1 MTQSQQVSADPAPLR
16 TPADYQ
22 AQLDEKRERL
32 CGLFADF
39 TLPALEV
46 HASPAEHYRMRAEFR
61 IWHDGDDL
69 YHCMYAPA
77 TKEIIRV
84 DQFPT
89 ASRLINQLMPVLL
102 EGLRPHPVLRR
113 KLFQIDYLSTQSGQI
128 CVSLLYHRKLESE
141 WQQAAETLQADLRAK
156 GFELQLIGRAH
167 KQKICLGEEF
177 VIERLTVQGREL
189 VYKQVENS
197 FTQPNAAINEQMLGW
212 ALDVTRGSE
221 GDLLELY
228 CGNGNFS
235 IALAQNFRKVLAT
248 EIAKPSVESAQFNI
262 AANGVDNLIILRM
275 SAEEFTMAMRGEREF
290 NRLKGVD
297 LGAYQCNTIF
307 VDPPRAGL
315 DDATVKLVQ
324 DYDNILYISCNPET
338 LQANMQMLGETHEIA
353 RFALFDQFP
362 WTHHMEAGV
371 YLKRKAD

>member
-1 MTQSQQVSADPAPLR
+1 MTPSQQPSVATPAPR

-22 AQLDEKRERL
+22 AQLDEKRARL
-32 CGLFADF
+32 TELFAGF

-46 HASPAEHYRMRAEFR
+46 HSSPAEYYRMRAEFR
-61 IWHDGDDL
+61 IWHEGDDL

-77 TKEIIRV
+77 TKKIIRV
-84 DQFPT
+84 DHFPT
-89 ASRLINQLMPVLL
+89 ASRLINQLMPQLL

-128 CVSLLYHRKLESE
+128 VVSLLYHRKLESE
-141 WQQAAETLQADLRAK
+141 WQQAAQALQADLRAK
-156 GFELQLIGRAH
+156 GFALQLIGRAH
-167 KQKICLGEEF
+167 KQKICLGDDF
-177 VIERLTVQGREL
+177 VIEQLNVAGRLLT
-189 VYKQVENS
+189 YKQVENS
-197 FTQPNAAINEQMLGW
+197 FTQPNAAINEQMLAW
-212 ALDVTRGSE
+212 ALDVTRGSK

-235 IALAQNFRKVLAT
+235 VALAQNFDKVLAT
-248 EIAKPSVESAQFNI
+248 EIAKPSVDSAQFNI
-262 AANGVDNLIILRM
+262 TANGIDNLIILRM

-315 DDATVKLVQ
+315 DDTTVKLVQ
-324 DYDNILYISCNPET
+324 EYDNILYISCNPET
-338 LQANMQMLGETHEIA
+338 LQANMAVLGETHELA

-371 YLKRKAD
+371 YLRRKTG

>member
-1 MTQSQQVSADPAPLR
+1 MTQSQQPSANAPAPR
-16 TPADYQ
+16 TAADYQ
-22 AQLDEKRERL
+22 AQLDEKRARL
-32 CGLFADF
+32 TELFAGF

-46 HASPAEHYRMRAEFR
+46 HSSPAEYYRMRAEFR
-61 IWHDGDDL
+61 IWHEGDDL
-69 YHCMYAPA
+69 FHCMYAPA
-77 TKEIIRV
+77 TKEIIKI
-84 DQFPT
+84 DHFPT
-89 ASRLINQLMPVLL
+89 ASRLINQLMPLLL

-128 CVSLLYHRKLESE
+128 IVSLLYHRKLEAE
-141 WQQAAETLQADLRAK
+141 WQQAAEALQADLRAK

-167 KQKICLGEEF
+167 KQKICLGDDF
-177 VIERLTVQGREL
+177 VIEQLNVAGRQL
-189 VYKQVENS
+189 IYKQVENS

-212 ALDVTRGSE
+212 ALEVTKGSE

-248 EIAKPSVESAQFNI
+248 EIAKPSVDSAQFNI

-324 DYDNILYISCNPET
+324 EYDNILYISCNPET
-338 LQANMQMLGETHEIA
+338 LQANMAVLGETHEIA

-371 YLKRKAD
+371 YLRRKAG

>member
-1 MTQSQQVSADPAPLR
+1 MTQSQQPSANAPAPR
-16 TPADYQ
+16 TAADYQ
-22 AQLDEKRERL
+22 AQLDEKRARL
-32 CGLFADF
+32 TELFAGF

-46 HASPAEHYRMRAEFR
+46 HSSPAEYYRMRAEFR
-61 IWHDGDDL
+61 IWHEGDDL
-69 YHCMYAPA
+69 FHCMYAPA
-77 TKEIIRV
+77 TKEIIKI
-84 DQFPT
+84 DHFPT
-89 ASRLINQLMPVLL
+89 ASRLINQLMPLLL

-128 CVSLLYHRKLESE
+128 IVSLLYHRKLEAE
-141 WQQAAETLQADLRAK
+141 WQQAAEALQADLRAK

-167 KQKICLGEEF
+167 KQKICLGDDF
-177 VIERLTVQGREL
+177 VIEQLNVAGRQL
-189 VYKQVENS
+189 IYKQVENS
-197 FTQPNAAINEQMLGW
+197 FTQPNAAINEQMLAW
-212 ALDVTRGSE
+212 ALDVTKGSE

-248 EIAKPSVESAQFNI
+248 EIAKPSVDSAQFNI

-324 DYDNILYISCNPET
+324 EYDNILYISCNPET
-338 LQANMQMLGETHEIA
+338 LQANMAVLGDTHEIA

-371 YLKRKAD
+371 YLRRKAG

>member
-1 MTQSQQVSADPAPLR
+1 MTQSQSADAPVVAPK

-22 AQLDEKRERL
+22 AQLDEKSARL
-32 CGLFADF
+32 RALFAPF
-39 TLPALEV
+39 SLPELEV
-46 HASPAEHYRMRAEFR
+46 HASPVEHYRMRAEFR
-61 IWHDGDDL
+61 IWHEGDDL
-69 YHCMYAPA
+69 FHCMYTPA

-84 DQFPT
+84 EQFPT
-89 ASRLINQLMPVLL
+89 ASRLINQLMPRLL

-113 KLFQIDYLSTQSGQI
+113 KLFQIDYLSTQSGQLI
-128 CVSLLYHRKLESE
+128 VSLLYHRKLEAD
-141 WQQAAETLQADLRAK
+141 WQLVASTLQADLCAQ
-156 GFELQLIGRAH
+156 GFDLRLIGRAH
-167 KQKICLGEEF
+167 KQKVCLGDDF
-177 VIERLTVQGREL
+177 VIEQLKVAGRTLT
-189 VYKQVENS
+189 YKQVENS
-197 FTQPNAAINEQMLGW
+197 FTQPNAVINEQMLAW
-212 ALDVTRGSE
+212 ALDVTKGSQ

-248 EIAKPSVESAQFNI
+248 EIAKPSVDSAQFNI
-262 AANGVDNLIILRM
+262 AANGIDNLIILRM

-297 LGAYQCNTIF
+297 LKSYQCNTIF

-324 DYDNILYISCNPET
+324 EYDNILYISCNPET
-338 LQANMQMLGETHEIA
+338 LQANMAVLGETHDIA

-362 WTHHMEAGV
+362 WTHHMESGV
-371 YLKRKAD
+371 YLRRKRG

>member
-1 MTQSQQVSADPAPLR
+1 MTQSQQPSANAPAPR
-16 TPADYQ
+16 TAADYQ
-22 AQLDEKRERL
+22 AQLDEKRARL
-32 CGLFADF
+32 TELFAGF

-46 HASPAEHYRMRAEFR
+46 HSSPAEYYRMRAEFR
-61 IWHDGDDL
+61 IWHEGDDL
-69 YHCMYAPA
+69 FHCMYAPA
-77 TKEIIRV
+77 TKEIIKI
-84 DQFPT
+84 DHFPT
-89 ASRLINQLMPVLL
+89 ASRLINQLMPLLL

-128 CVSLLYHRKLESE
+128 IVSLLYHRKLEAE
-141 WQQAAETLQADLRAK
+141 WQQAAEALQADLRAK

-167 KQKICLGEEF
+167 KQKICLGDDF
-177 VIERLTVQGREL
+177 VIEQLNVAGRQL
-189 VYKQVENS
+189 IYKQVENS
-197 FTQPNAAINEQMLGW
+197 FTQPNAAINEQMLAW
-212 ALDVTRGSE
+212 ALDVTKGSE

-248 EIAKPSVESAQFNI
+248 EIAKPSVDSAQFNI

-324 DYDNILYISCNPET
+324 EYDNILYISCNPET
-338 LQANMQMLGETHEIA
+338 LQANMAVLGETHEIA

-371 YLKRKAD
+371 YLRRKAG

>member
-1 MTQSQQVSADPAPLR
+1 MTQSQQPSANAPAPR
-16 TPADYQ
+16 TAADYQ
-22 AQLDEKRERL
+22 AQLDEKRARL
-32 CGLFADF
+32 TELFAGF

-46 HASPAEHYRMRAEFR
+46 HSSPAEYYRMRAEFR
-61 IWHDGDDL
+61 IWHEGDDL
-69 YHCMYAPA
+69 FHCMYAPA
-77 TKEIIRV
+77 TKEIIKI
-84 DQFPT
+84 DHFPT
-89 ASRLINQLMPVLL
+89 ASRLINQLMPLLL

-128 CVSLLYHRKLESE
+128 IVSLLYHRKLEAE
-141 WQQAAETLQADLRAK
+141 WQQAAEALQADLRAK

-167 KQKICLGEEF
+167 KQKICLGDDF
-177 VIERLTVQGREL
+177 VIEQLNVAGRQLT
-189 VYKQVENS
+189 YKQVENS
-197 FTQPNAAINEQMLGW
+197 FTQPNATINEQMLAW
-212 ALDVTRGSE
+212 ALDVTKGSE

-248 EIAKPSVESAQFNI
+248 EIAKPSVDSAQFNI

-297 LGAYQCNTIF
+297 LKSYQCNTIF

-324 DYDNILYISCNPET
+324 EYDNILYISCNPET
-338 LQANMQMLGETHEIA
+338 LQANMAVLGETHEIA

-371 YLKRKAD
+371 YLRRKAG

>member
-141 WQQAAETLQADLRAK
+141 WQQAAEALQADLRAK
-156 GFELQLIGRAH
+156 GFDVQLIGRAH

-177 VIERLTVQGREL
+177 VVERLTVQGREL

-212 ALDVTRGSE
+212 ALDVTKGSE

-248 EIAKPSVESAQFNI
+248 EIAKPSVDSAQFNI

-297 LGAYQCNTIF
+297 LSAYQCNTIF

-338 LQANMQMLGETHEIA
+338 LQANMQVLGDTHEIA

-371 YLKRKAD
+371 YLKRKTG

>member
-1 MTQSQQVSADPAPLR
+1 MTQSQQPSANAPAPR
-16 TPADYQ
+16 TAADYQ
-22 AQLDEKRERL
+22 AQLDEKRARL
-32 CGLFADF
+32 TELFAGF

-46 HASPAEHYRMRAEFR
+46 HSSPAEYYRMRAEFR
-61 IWHDGDDL
+61 IWHEGDDL
-69 YHCMYAPA
+69 FHCMYAPA
-77 TKEIIRV
+77 TKEIIKI
-84 DQFPT
+84 DHFPT
-89 ASRLINQLMPVLL
+89 ASRLINQLMPLLL

-128 CVSLLYHRKLESE
+128 IVSLLYHRKLEAE
-141 WQQAAETLQADLRAK
+141 WQQAAEVLQADLRAK

-167 KQKICLGEEF
+167 KQKICLGDDF
-177 VIERLTVQGREL
+177 VIEQLNVAGRQLT
-189 VYKQVENS
+189 YKQVENS

-212 ALDVTRGSE
+212 ALDVTKESE

-235 IALAQNFRKVLAT
+235 IALAQNFREVLAT
-248 EIAKPSVESAQFNI
+248 EIAKPSVDSAQFNI

-338 LQANMQMLGETHEIA
+338 LQANMAVLGETHEIA

-371 YLKRKAD
+371 YLKRKGG

>member
-1 MTQSQQVSADPAPLR
+1 MTQSQPSSADAQGRR

-22 AQLDEKRERL
+22 AQLDEKRDRL
-32 CGLFADF
+32 TQLFAPF
-39 TLPALEV
+39 NPPALEL

-61 IWHDGDDL
+61 IWHEGDDL
-69 YHCMYAPA
+69 FHCMYAPA

-84 DQFPT
+84 DSFPT
-89 ASRLINQLMPVLL
+89 ASLLINRLMPVLL
-102 EGLRPHPVLRR
+102 AGLRPHPVLRK

-128 CVSLLYHRKLESE
+128 CVSLLYHRKLEAE
-141 WQQAAETLQADLRAK
+141 WQQAAEALQADLRAQ

-167 KQKICLGEEF
+167 KQKICLGDDF

-212 ALDVTRGSE
+212 ALDVTKGSE

-248 EIAKPSVESAQFNI
+248 EIAKPSVDSAQFNI

-338 LQANMQMLGETHEIA
+338 LQANMAVLGETHEIA

-371 YLKRKAD
+371 YLKRKGG

>member
-128 CVSLLYHRKLESE
+128 CISLLYHRKLESE
-141 WQQAAETLQADLRAK
+141 WQQAAEALQADLRAK

-197 FTQPNAAINEQMLGW
+197 FTQPNAAINEQMLSW
-212 ALDVTRGSE
+212 ALDVTKGSE

-235 IALAQNFRKVLAT
+235 IALAQNFSKVLAT
-248 EIAKPSVESAQFNI
+248 EIAKPSVDSAQFNI

-297 LGAYQCNTIF
+297 LSAYQCNTIF

-338 LQANMQMLGETHEIA
+338 LQANMQVLGETHEIA

-362 WTHHMEAGV
+362 WTHHMETGV
-371 YLKRKAD
+371 YLKRKAG

>member
-89 ASRLINQLMPVLL
+89 ASRLINRLMPVLL

-141 WQQAAETLQADLRAK
+141 WQQAAEALQADLRAK

-235 IALAQNFRKVLAT
+235 IALAQNFSKVLAT
-248 EIAKPSVESAQFNI
+248 EIAKPSVDSAQFNI

-297 LGAYQCNTIF
+297 LSAYQCNTIF

-315 DDATVKLVQ
+315 DEATVKLVQ

-338 LQANMQMLGETHEIA
+338 LQANMQVLGETHEIA

-371 YLKRKAD
+371 YLKRKVS

>member
-1 MTQSQQVSADPAPLR
+1 MTQSQR

-22 AQLDEKRERL
+22 AQLDEKRARL
-32 CGLFADF
+32 TELFAACNP
-39 TLPALEV
+39 PALEV

-61 IWHDGDDL
+61 IWHEGDDL
-69 YHCMYAPA
+69 FHCMYAPA

-84 DQFPT
+84 EQFPT

-102 EGLRPHPVLRR
+102 EGLRPHPVLRK
-113 KLFQIDYLSTQSGQI
+113 KLFQIDYLSTLSGQL
-128 CVSLLYHRKLESE
+128 CVSLLYHRRLEAE
-141 WQQAAETLQADLRAK
+141 WQPAAAALQAELRAK
-156 GFELQLIGRAH
+156 GFDLRLIGRAH

-177 VIERLTVQGREL
+177 VIEQLTVQGRQL
-189 VYKQVENS
+189 IYQQVENS
-197 FTQPNAAINEQMLGW
+197 FTQPNAEINQQMLGW

-248 EIAKPSVESAQFNI
+248 EIAKPSVDSAQFNI

-297 LGAYQCNTIF
+297 LASYQCNTIF

-324 DYDNILYISCNPET
+324 EYDNILYISCNPET
-338 LQANMQMLGETHEIA
+338 LQANMQVLGETHEIA

-371 YLKRKAD
+371 YLRRKAS